1 MTEAGRT
8 STVPLLIAID
18 GLGAVGK
25 STVGQI
31 VALRLG
37 YRFVDTGE
45 MYRALTWLALHLGID
60 TGDELSLSKLASE
73 ARVEIKTSA
82 GGEHHSVII
91 DGFDVAT
98 EIYSRKVETEVS
110 NVSKVAGVRTSLLAH
125 QRSMAEEGKLV
136 MAGRDI
142 GTVVL
147 PRAHLKIFLIASAEE
162 RAKRRYREKRG
173 SAKVAYDEIL
183 AELKRR
189 DAIDS
194 TRALSPTVPAHDA
207 KIVDTE
213 VLTPQEVADIIL
225 ALAKEAS

>member
-1 MTEAGRT
+1 MTEAGSK

-25 STVGQI
+25 TTVGQI
-31 VALRLG
+31 VARRLG

-45 MYRALTWLALHLGID
+45 MYRALTWLALHRGID

-82 GGEHHSVII
+82 GGKRHTVII

-98 EIYSRKVETEVS
+98 EIYSDRVETEVS
-110 NVSKVAGVRTSLLAH
+110 NVSKVPGVRKALLAH
-125 QRSMAEEGKLV
+125 QRSMAEQGKLV

-147 PRAHLKIFLIASAEE
+147 PRAHLKVFLVASAEE
-162 RAKRRYREKRG
+162 RAKRRYRERRG
-173 SAKVAYDEIL
+173 STKMAYEEIL

-194 TRALSPTVPAHDA
+194 TRALSPTVPAQDA
-207 KIVDTE
+207 TIVDTE
-213 VLTPQEVADIIL
+213 GLTPQEVADRIL